1 MLEFLFLMV
10 MIKDHIRITQI
21 NRNTERLHPGY
32 YSVVWLRAQ
41 TAALVVGDQR
51 YENVSDTMF
60 FLCPHF
66 HWKVEVA
73 EEHQSYG
80 YVFCLSDKIMNA
92 PQLSRLHITDMRVL
106 HGRVVHQAQLSPG
119 IENRVQSILE
129 MIDELLST
137 DLNHRE
143 EAILAL
149 INTFFVYTDGQCNIK
164 SKIGGHNRKST
175 LVFRYK
181 KLLNEKVTELHSLS
195 DYADEL
201 NVSPK
206 YLNECVQEVL
216 GVSAKGMIIEQL
228 ELRARHVLK
237 FTDKSVKEVA
247 YDLGFSSPD
256 YFSSFCRKHIGH
268 SPSQY
273 RTG

>member
-1 MLEFLFLMV
+1 
-10 MIKDHIRITQI
+10 MIKDHIHIAQI
-21 NRNTERLHPGY
+21 NRSTERLHPGF
-32 YSVVWLRAQ
+32 YSVIWLRKPIK
-41 TAALVVGDQR
+41 ALMVDEQR
-51 YENVSDTMF
+51 YEHVSDTMF

-66 HWKVEVA
+66 HWKVEVE
-73 EEHQSYG
+73 EEHLSHG
-80 YVFCLSDKIMNA
+80 YIFCLSDKILNS
-92 PQLSRLHITDMRVL
+92 PQLSRLHITDMRIL
-106 HGRVVHQAQLSPG
+106 HSNVVHMAQLSPG
-119 IENRVQSILE
+119 IERRVQSILE

-137 DLNHRE
+137 NLAHRE
-143 EAILAL
+143 EAILSLVNA
-149 INTFFVYTDGQCNIK
+149 FFVYTDGQCNIK
-164 SKIGGHNRKST
+164 SQIDSPSGKSS
-175 LVFRYK
+175 LVFKYK
-181 KLLNEKVTELHSLS
+181 RLLNERVTELHSLS
-195 DYADEL
+195 KYANQL

-256 YFSSFCRKHIGH
+256 YFSAFCRKHIGH

-273 RTG
+273 RMK